1 MEGRLADAQHDIDRE
16 HELRYGVP
24 PRRGPK
30 KTYDLGPPTEREIA
44 KALAEKKATQKEL
57 ARRLKRIRR
66 AITNFDNAA
75 YVHHFSGAGDPDHM
89 PEKARDYIRSRETLE
104 RIIIEETQNGP
115 L

>member
-1 MEGRLADAQHDIDRE
+1 MEGRLADAQHEMDRE

-44 KALAEKKATQKEL
+44 EALAKKKATQKEL
-57 ARRLKRIRR
+57 QRRLKRIRR
-66 AITNFDNAA
+66 AITNFDNVA
-75 YVHHFSGAGDPDHM
+75 YEHHFSGAGDPDLM
-89 PEKARDYIRSRETLE
+89 PERAKAYIRSRETLE
-104 RIIIEETQNGP
+104 RIIIEETHNGP